1 MHTKLNNWFIHPKYE
16 NSIGVYSQ
24 CYSFEAYNE
33 LLKTIYKNIT
43 CIDIVYLNNLFNGY
57 TGDDMIDAFI
67 NKNSSGTDT
76 NGYCSEYDNNKTKNI
91 FEYACGESVCFYDFC
106 DSDHPSN
113 GRGDSEGFGM
123 AL

>member
-43 CIDIVYLNNLFNGY
+43 CIDICINNLFNGY
-57 TGDDMIDAFI
+57 ADDDMIDTFI
-67 NKNSSGTDT
+67 NKNSSGIDT
-76 NGYCSEYDNNKTKNI
+76 NGYCSEYDNNKTKNVY
-91 FEYACGESVCFYDFC
+91 EYVDGESIYFDCVYDR
-106 DSDHPSN
+106 PSN
-113 GRGDSEGFGM
+113 GREDSDGFGV